1 MGDVQQDVRD
11 AVQKY
16 ADALKSG
23 ALTVEEVNQ
32 SMKSLKELRE
42 RFIDPRKDE
51 DFDQV
56 NVTLPQP
63 VLTRDA
69 EAGKKADDMLNLGRM
84 VRDNQRAARDAQ
96 NAVRHQIPLIRQ
108 DMKGELP
115 KAEKA
120 LLDKFLLEQ
129 HKKMVEAVGPKK
141 AKEMMDKVFVEASR
155 KELLATKDQKQN
167 AKNAI
172 KAFEG
177 LKAKAGLIQ
186 KRDRDNAKNLAE
198 IAKNTRAKVQ

>member
-42 RFIDPRKDE
+42 RFIDPDAEARAAASATAT
-51 DFDQV
+51 V
-56 NVTLPQP
+56 SIPQP
-63 VLTRDA
+63 LETRDA
-69 EAGKKADDMLNLGRM
+69 DAGRKADDMLNLGR
-84 VRDNQRAARDAQ
+84 VIRNNQRAARDAQ

-129 HKKMVEAVGPKK
+129 HKKMVDAVGPKK

-155 KELLATKDQKQN
+155 KELLATKD
-167 AKNAI
+167 
-172 KAFEG
+172 
-177 LKAKAGLIQ
+177 
-186 KRDRDNAKNLAE
+186 
-198 IAKNTRAKVQ
+198 